1 LADSSAL
8 LGQTVSHYRIVEK
21 LGGGGMG
28 VVYKAEDTEL
38 GRFVALKFLPED
50 MARDA
55 QALER
60 FRREARAASA
70 LNHPN
75 ICTIYEIG
83 EHAGKRFIAMEF
95 LEGVTLKHRIHGK
108 PIEVEVLLPLAIEMA
123 DALDAAHA
131 KGIVHRDIKPANV
144 FVTERGHA
152 KILDFGLAKLTVE
165 RAGATGAGGGTVFEG
180 ATEAQPAD
188 HLTSPGSTLGTVAYM
203 SPEQARAKELDARSD
218 LFSFGTVLY
227 EMTTGQLPFR
237 GESSAIVFE
246 AILNRTPVPATRLN
260 AEAPLELERVIN
272 RALEKDRDL
281 RYQSAKEMRSELLRL
296 KRDSDTGR
304 SAAAVSAAGD
314 SSPAFTGG
322 VNLPQS
328 SQHSAVGAA
337 SGAGTPAQISAQSSP
352 VHSSGSSVVVEAAKR
367 HKGAVLA
374 VTALVLL
381 LIAGASYGA
390 YSLFLNRTTPVP
402 FATFTATQITNS
414 GHATGAAIS
423 PDGKY
428 VVSTLDDNGKQS
440 LWLRNVGT
448 GSNTQVLAPAPL
460 IIRRVG
466 FSPDGDY
473 LFYRQ
478 AIDASQNA
486 FNIYRMPVLGGAPQ
500 LLVRD
505 ADNGPSISRDGK
517 RMTYIRANDPDP
529 GKYRLLTANVD
540 GSDEQVLQIAA
551 LPNPDNVDWSPDGK
565 LIAFISYAGAESQP
579 QLEVF
584 NVAEKKETALTRL
597 PDKAFFD
604 LAWTPDGRGLLV
616 SFGSLQISSHRQIG
630 FVSYPD
636 GRFQPITN
644 DSRGYQGLRVS
655 ADAKSLVSIQAQQN
669 DSVSVL
675 PATGKGDPVSIP
687 GLPNEYGIVSVDW
700 DAHGNVLV
708 TTQISL
714 LRLSP
719 DGKQQTTVL
728 NNPSERIFSS
738 SMCPNGGPILLSTF
752 NREGKKTLSIWRVDA
767 DGTHSRQLTTG
778 KDDEG
783 PVCGADGKSFYY
795 SDNVDY
801 IVKKAPIDGGPA
813 ETVKAST
820 VQKGF
825 MGGALGISPDGKW
838 LPQVEVSTDSAT
850 QLTKH
855 RIAVL
860 NLTSESPS
868 DAKFLSSRPDV
879 FTNIAFTPDGK
890 SVAYVAGENGVGNIW
905 SQPLDGSPGH
915 MLTNFTSDPISSF
928 RFSPDGK
935 SLAVARSHVV
945 SDVMLLRESTST
957 PH

>member
-1 LADSSAL
+1 
-8 LGQTVSHYRIVEK
+8 
-21 LGGGGMG
+21 MG

-83 EHAGKRFIAMEF
+83 EHDGKRFIAMEF
-95 LEGVTLKHRIHGK
+95 LEGLTLKHRIHGK
-108 PIEVEVLLPLAIEMA
+108 PIEMEVLLPLAIEMA
-123 DALDAAHA
+123 DALDAAHS
-131 KGIVHRDIKPANV
+131 KGIVHRDIKPANI

-165 RAGATGAGGGTVFEG
+165 RTGASGAAGGTVLEG

-227 EMTTGQLPFR
+227 EMATGQLPFR
-237 GESSAIVFE
+237 GESTAIVFE
-246 AILNRTPVPATRLN
+246 AILNRTPVPVTRLN
-260 AEAPLELERVIN
+260 VEAPLELERVIH

-281 RYQSAKEMRSELLRL
+281 RYQSAKEMRAELLRL

-304 SAAAVSAAGD
+304 SAAAVSGASD
-314 SSPAFTGG
+314 SSPASPSGA
-322 VNLPQS
+322 NLPQS
-328 SQHSAVGAA
+328 SHRSAVGAA
-337 SGAGTPAQISAQSSP
+337 SNSQTPAQISAQSSA
-352 VHSSGSSVVVEAAKR
+352 VHSSGSSVMVETAKR
-367 HKGAVLA
+367 HKGVMLA
-374 VTALVLL
+374 ITALVLL
-381 LIAGASYGA
+381 LLAGAGYGA
-390 YSLFLNRTTPVP
+390 YSLFLNRKTPVP

-414 GHATGAAIS
+414 GRASGAAIS

-428 VVSTLDDNGKQS
+428 VASTLNDNGKQS

-448 GSNTQVLAPAPL
+448 GSNTQVLAPEPL

-473 LFYRQ
+473 LFFRK
-478 AIDASQNA
+478 ATDASQNS
-486 FNIYRMPVLGGAPQ
+486 FNIYRMPVLGGTPQ
-500 LLVRD
+500 LVMRD
-505 ADNGPSISRDGK
+505 VDNGPSISRDGK
-517 RMTYIRANDPDP
+517 RLAYIRANDPDP

-540 GSDEQVLQIAA
+540 GSDEQVLQIAP

-579 QLEVF
+579 QLSVF
-584 NVAEKKETALTRL
+584 DVAEKKETALTKL
-597 PDKAFFD
+597 PDNAFFD
-604 LAWTPDGRGLLV
+604 MAWTADGRGLLV
-616 SFGSLQISSHRQIG
+616 SFGSLQISSRRQLG

-644 DSRGYQGLRVS
+644 DTRGYQGLRVS
-655 ADAKSLVSIQAQQN
+655 ADAKSLVSIQVQQN

-675 PATGKGDPVSIP
+675 PATGKGASVAIP

-708 TTQISL
+708 TTQISV
-714 LRLSP
+714 LRMSP

-728 NNPSERIFSS
+728 NNPNERIFFSS
-738 SMCPNGGPILLSTF
+738 LCPNG
-752 NREGKKTLSIWRVDA
+752 VDA
-767 DGTHSRQLTTG
+767 DGTHSKQLTTG
-778 KDDEG
+778 KDDEL
-783 PVCGADGKSFYY
+783 PVCSADGKTFYY

-801 IVKKAPIDGGPA
+801 VVKKAPVGGGAA
-813 ETVKAST
+813 ETVKASA
-820 VQKGF
+820 VQNGF
-825 MGGALGISPDGKW
+825 MGGALSVSPDGKW
-838 LPQVEVSTDSAT
+838 LPQVEVATDSAT
-850 QLTKH
+850 QQTKH
-855 RIAVL
+855 RIAIL
-860 NLTSESPS
+860 NLTSDSKS
-868 DAKFLSSRPDV
+868 DVKFLPSRPDV
-879 FTNIAFTPDGK
+879 FTNIAFTSDGK
-890 SVAYVAGENGVGNIW
+890 SVAYVVGENGVGNIW
-905 SQPLDGSPGH
+905 VQPLDGSAGH
-915 MLTNFTSDPISSF
+915 MLTNFTTDPITSF

-945 SDVMLLRESTST
+945 SDVMLLRESTSV
-957 PH
+957 PR